1 MILDRGDP
9 GKYKMVKKHTKME
22 TAPGN
27 FGVSTFVTWS
37 STPARTSTIAKTGDI
52 PMNTGA
58 AKVKVL

>member
-9 GKYKMVKKHTKME
+9 GKYKAVKIRTKME

-37 STPARTSTIAKTGDI
+37 STPARTSTIAKGGYSL
-52 PMNTGA
+52 MNSGGW
-58 AKVKVL
+58 KVKVL

>member
-9 GKYKMVKKHTKME
+9 GKYNAVKKHAKTE

-27 FGVSTFVTWS
+27 VGVSTFVTWS
-37 STPARTSTIAKTGDI
+37 STPARTSTIAKASDSS
-52 PMNTGA
+52 MNSSG

>member
-9 GKYKMVKKHTKME
+9 GKSKAVIKGTKME

-37 STPARTSTIAKTGDI
+37 STPARTSTIANTGDS
-52 PMNTGA
+52 PMNTGDW
-58 AKVKVL
+58 KVKVL

>member
-9 GKYKMVKKHTKME
+9 GKYKVVKKHAKME

-27 FGVSTFVTWS
+27 VDVSIFVTGS
-37 STPARTSTIAKTGDI
+37 STPARTSTIAKTGDS
-52 PMNTGA
+52 PMNTGG